1 MQARNPSQCTRQKP
15 FAQFVEDAALK
26 NHCMS
31 GNRQILAMS
40 GNAKMW
46 HQCNLG
52 VQSRRGGGFLAQFG
66 RKIRLLQQSSSEVE
80 LPKTLEDDG
89 RQVFFSNPPL
99 LNLVRLTPGLW

>member
-1 MQARNPSQCTRQKP
+1 MEARNPSQCTRQKP

-52 VQSRRGGGFLAQFG
+52 VQSRRGGGFLTQIG
-66 RKIRLLQQSSSEVE
+66 RKIRLLQQSSSGVE

-89 RQVFFSNPPL
+89 GQVIFSDPPFSTL
-99 LNLVRLTPGLW
+99 CG

>member
-1 MQARNPSQCTRQKP
+1 MQARNPSQCTRQKS
-15 FAQFVEDAALK
+15 FTQFVEDAALK

-31 GNRQILAMS
+31 GNRQILAMT

-52 VQSRRGGGFLAQFG
+52 GQSRRGGGFLTQFG

-80 LPKTLEDDG
+80 LPKIWKMMVG
-89 RQVFFSNPPL
+89 KSSPQIPP

>member
-1 MQARNPSQCTRQKP
+1 M
-15 FAQFVEDAALK
+15 K

-66 RKIRLLQQSSSEVE
+66 RKIWLLQQSSSEVE
-80 LPKTLEDDG
+80 LPKILEDDG
-89 RQVFFSNPPL
+89 GQVFSSDPPL